1 MQNNTRTLTVNE
13 TASLLKDNDNILLV
27 THSRPDGDT
36 LGSAIALET
45 ALRLLGKNSYTVC
58 DDDIPERLGF
68 ILNYRTETPE
78 KENLTS
84 LRPECLPENFSPKFI
99 VTVDVASIELIGDFG
114 KKIENQINLKIDHH
128 ASGNPF
134 ADNELIFDKASA
146 CGEIVFDLIK
156 ALGISGNNIA
166 CALYT
171 AISSDSGSFK
181 FSSVTSQTHL
191 RAAELLSSG
200 IDHSKITDM
209 LYNSKTK
216 RELAASGLA
225 IRNMRYYC
233 DDTLALTTVLLSEM
247 EELGLDRNDIDGINN
262 MPLSVK
268 GVKIGIVI
276 KQDTEPKT
284 YKISVRTNEEYA
296 ANEIC
301 SFFGGGGH
309 LRAAGARLRAGSID
323 KAVNRILRAVS
334 RKTDMKIEN

>member
-1 MQNNTRTLTVNE
+1 MQNNTKALTVNE
-13 TASLLKDNDNILLV
+13 TAALLKDSDDILLV

-45 ALRLLGKNSYTVC
+45 ALRMLGKNTYTVC
-58 DDDIPERLGF
+58 DDDIPERLSF
-68 ILNYRTETPE
+68 ILNYRTGNS
-78 KENLTS
+78 ENNNSNS
-84 LRPECLPENFSPKFI
+84 LRPECLPENFLPKFI
-99 VTVDVASIELIGDFG
+99 ATVDVAAIDLIGAFG

-128 ASGNPF
+128 ASGDSF
-134 ADNELIFDKASA
+134 AENELIFNKTSA

-166 CALYT
+166 GALYT

-181 FSSVTSQTHL
+181 YSSVTPQTHL
-191 RAAELLSSG
+191 RAAELLSYG

-216 RELAASGLA
+216 KELAASGLA
-225 IRNMRYYC
+225 IRNMRYYYG
-233 DDTLALTTVLLSEM
+233 DILALTTVSLSEM
-247 EELGLDRNDIDGINN
+247 EELGLDKNDIDGINN

-268 GVKIGIVI
+268 GIKIGIVV
-276 KQDTEPKT
+276 KQDIEPKT

-296 ANEIC
+296 ANDIC

-309 LRAAGARLRAGSID
+309 LRAAGARLHASDIE
-323 KAVNRILRAVS
+323 KAVKRILRAVGK
-334 RKTDMKIEN
+334 KTNLETDG